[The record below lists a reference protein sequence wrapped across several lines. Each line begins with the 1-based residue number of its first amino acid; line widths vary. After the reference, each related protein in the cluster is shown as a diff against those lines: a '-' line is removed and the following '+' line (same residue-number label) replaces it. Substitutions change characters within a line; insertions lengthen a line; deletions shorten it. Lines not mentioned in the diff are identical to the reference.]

1 MAITRDS
8 VLKRI
13 EEIQATSSDL
23 VGTADEAAR
32 DGVITR
38 DTFFM
43 LLQLGNLMR
52 MVALLVKARV
62 RR

>member
-8 VLKRI
+8 VLKEI
-13 EEIQATSSDL
+13 KEIQITSSDL

-32 DGVITR
+32 DGVIGR
-38 DTFFM
+38 DTFFI

-52 MVALLVKARV
+52 MVALLVKVGAGR
-62 RR
+62 

>member
-1 MAITRDS
+1 MGLTADS
-8 VLKRI
+8 ILK
-13 EEIQATSSDL
+13 EIREIKTTSSDL

-38 DTFFM
+38 DTFFI

-52 MVALLVKARV
+52 MVALLVKASVGR
-62 RR
+62 